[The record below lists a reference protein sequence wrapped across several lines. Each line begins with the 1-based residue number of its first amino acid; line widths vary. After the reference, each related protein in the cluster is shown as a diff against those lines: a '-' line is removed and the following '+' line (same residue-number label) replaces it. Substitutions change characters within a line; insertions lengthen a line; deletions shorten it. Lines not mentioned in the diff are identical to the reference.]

1 LALTNLHTN
10 DGLST
15 DANHVYAGG
24 LGANTRKKNCEEN
37 EEEMSPNG
45 ASEALDPNFGLETS
59 PLADTNWPQ
68 IRCSVRWNQPQV
80 KHSANLPTGD

>member
-1 LALTNLHTN
+1 MMVLAQMHTMFMQEVWVQI
-10 DGLST
+10 LE
-15 DANHVYAGG
+15 
-24 LGANTRKKNCEEN
+24 KNCEEN

-80 KHSANLPTGD
+80 KHNANLPIGD